1 MLFEA
6 HCLKSHTAGFFF
18 SNGCVAV
25 SQFVCNSIKYIYSI
39 HLCSVNTYCTWVC
52 AR

>member
-6 HCLKSHTAGFFF
+6 HCLKSPTAVFFF

-39 HLCSVNTYCTWVC
+39 HLCSVHLGLC
-52 AR
+52 